1 MTDAHRPDGDLSIE
15 VGGNAITGWE
25 AIDVTLRAEAFP
37 NSFAIGLS
45 SKEPITSKAVVA
57 KAGDP
62 CVIKIGSDTVITGY
76 VDRDSNTTSADGHTL
91 SLIGRGKTQDLTD
104 CSAEWKGGQ
113 ILSATGLEIAKKL
126 AAPYGIE
133 VKLAAGADAG
143 QPVPQTNITYGETA
157 AGIIQRNARNAGLLA
172 YEDSDGAL
180 LLARVGTVKAA
191 SGVKYGV
198 NVLDSS
204 VTNAMDQR
212 YSEVRCAALSQN
224 TFGDIAGGDD
234 SFFYFTA
241 SDPNVPRHRLMYLVT
256 EAAFSPRFFTELKAK
271 WEVARRA
278 GRAGGAFVTIDSW
291 RDSAGTLWKPNTL
304 IDVDVPGLRGEGQM
318 CISEV
323 TFHRSS
329 ERGTVADLFVMPPS
343 AFAPEPISLTNLN
356 TADIAPDSTSQL
368 VLP

>member
-1 MTDAHRPDGDLSIE
+1 MTDARKPDGDLSIE

-25 AIDVTLRAEAFP
+25 TVEVTLRAEAFP
-37 NSFAIGLS
+37 NSFAISHS

-62 CVIKIGSDTVITGY
+62 CVVKIGSDTVITGY
-76 VDRDSNTTSADGHTL
+76 VDRDSNNASPDGHTL

-104 CSAEWKGGQ
+104 CSAEWEGGQ

-126 AAPYGIE
+126 AAPYQIE
-133 VKLAAGADAG
+133 VKLAPGADAG
-143 QPVPQTNITYGETA
+143 QPVPQTNINYGETA

-172 YEDSDGAL
+172 YEDANGAL
-180 LLARVGTVKAA
+180 VLARVGTVKAA
-191 SGVKYGV
+191 SGARYGV
-198 NVLDSS
+198 NVLESS
-204 VTNAMDQR
+204 VTNSMDQR

-271 WEVARRA
+271 WEAAHRA
-278 GRAGGAFVTIDSW
+278 GRAAGAFVTVDSW
-291 RDSAGTLWKPNTL
+291 RDSAGTLWTPNTL
-304 IDVDVPGLRGEGQM
+304 IEIDVPGLRTDKQM

-323 TFHRSS
+323 TFHRSND
-329 ERGTVADLFVMPPS
+329 RGTVADLFVMPPA
-343 AFAPEPISLTNLN
+343 AFVPEPISLTNLN
-356 TADIAPDSTSQL
+356 TADITPDAGSQL